1 MDELVDWLTI
11 GNEAHPLVKA
21 AMAHLHLVSIHPWS
35 DVGSGG
41 GASVINERRKRFG
54 AYLARSRR
62 DARKSQRQLAETL
75 CRVSGT
81 VSVTRHEVSRWE
93 RGERVPDVWLSALS
107 IALNVSLH
115 TLERAAAHARGEDI
129 GAGPPSPAE
138 ALAYFLPVHDVELG
152 PLASDAGRRVGASTA
167 TALAD
172 RAHGL
177 RLADDVIASGDLLG
191 PAFRELDG
199 AVRLYRE
206 TTHSEETGRSLL
218 GSIGEIAQIA
228 GWIASD
234 AGEHDQAARAY
245 RLGVS
250 AARDAGDLALV
261 GNIAGSLAY
270 QLSNTGHEVDGLSLA
285 RAALEEAG
293 LDVPAKARAL
303 YLDRVAWAHTNA
315 GNAQPAMR
323 ALTEAHEA
331 MAEGSQEAP
340 DWAYWVSPEELDVM
354 DARVYTELRR
364 PLRAVPL
371 LQEVLSRYDST
382 HTRELALYL
391 SWLAVA
397 LVDAN
402 EPEEAAKTAGRMLDL
417 SADFPS
423 DRTAKRGRVVLARL
437 EPYRDVPEVREVLDT
452 HAA

>member
-1 MDELVDWLTI
+1 M
-11 GNEAHPLVKA
+11 
-21 AMAHLHLVSIHPWS
+21 
-35 DVGSGG
+35 
-41 GASVINERRKRFG
+41 INERRQRFG
-54 AYLARSRR
+54 LYLAGLRR
-62 DARKSQRQLAETL
+62 DARKSQRQLAEAL
-75 CRVSGT
+75 CRISGT
-81 VSVTRHEVSRWE
+81 ASVTRHEISRWE
-93 RGERVPDVWLSALS
+93 RGERIPAVWLPALAV
-107 IALNVSLH
+107 ALDVPLQ

-129 GAGPPSPAE
+129 GTGTPSPAE
-138 ALAYFLPVHDVELG
+138 ALAYFLPEDVELG
-152 PLASDAGRRVGASTA
+152 PMASSTGRRVGASTA
-167 TALAD
+167 VALAD

-177 RLADDVIASGDLLG
+177 RLADDVVASSDLLA
-191 PAFRELDG
+191 PAFRELDA

-218 GSIGEIAQIA
+218 SSIGEIAQIA

-250 AARDAGDLALV
+250 AAREAGDLALV
-261 GNIAGSLAY
+261 GNLAGSLAY
-270 QLSNTGHEVDGLSLA
+270 QLSNTGHEDDGLSLA

-293 LDVPAKARAL
+293 QEAPAKARAL
-303 YLDRVAWAHTNA
+303 YLDRVAWAQTKA
-315 GNAQPAMR
+315 GNPQLAMR
-323 ALTEAHEA
+323 ALAEAHEA
-331 MAEGSQEAP
+331 MADEDSQEAP

-371 LQEVLSRYDST
+371 LREVLSRYDST

-402 EPEEAAKTAGRMLDL
+402 EPEEGAKIARHMLDL
-417 SADFPS
+417 AADFPS
-423 DRTAKRGRVVLARL
+423 DRTARRGRVVLAKL
-437 EPYRDVPEVREVLDT
+437 EPYRDVPEVREILDT
-452 HAA
+452 YAA

>member
-1 MDELVDWLTI
+1 M
-11 GNEAHPLVKA
+11 
-21 AMAHLHLVSIHPWS
+21 S
-35 DVGSGG
+35 D
-41 GASVINERRKRFG
+41 AKRKRFG
-54 AYLARSRR
+54 AYLAQLRR

-75 CRVSGT
+75 CRISGT
-81 VSVTRHEVSRWE
+81 ASLTRHEISRWE
-93 RGERVPDVWLSALS
+93 RGDRVPDVWLPALATALS
-107 IALNVSLH
+107 VPLD
-115 TLERAAAHARGEDI
+115 TLERGAAHARGEDI
-129 GAGPPSPAE
+129 GPGPRSPAE
-138 ALAYFLPVHDVELG
+138 ALAYFLPDHDVGLG
-152 PLASDAGRRVGASTA
+152 PLASSAGRRVGATTA
-167 TALAD
+167 AALAD

-177 RLADDVIASGDLLG
+177 RLADDVIAGGDLLV
-191 PAFRELDG
+191 PALRELDG

-218 GSIGEIAQIA
+218 SSIGEIAQIA

-250 AARDAGDLALV
+250 AAREAGDLALV
-261 GNIAGSLAY
+261 GNLAGSLAY
-270 QLSNTGHEVDGLSLA
+270 QLSNTGHEDDGLSLA
-285 RAALEEAG
+285 HAALDEAG
-293 LDVPAKARAL
+293 PDAPAKARAL
-303 YLDRVAWAHTNA
+303 YLDRVAWAHTKA
-315 GNAQPAMR
+315 GDAQPAMR
-323 ALTEAHEA
+323 ALAEAHEA
-331 MAEGSQEAP
+331 MADEDSHESP

-402 EPEEAAKTAGRMLDL
+402 EPEEATMAARRMLDL
-417 SADFPS
+417 SADFAS
-423 DRTAKRGRVVLARL
+423 DRTARRGRIVLTKL
-437 EPYRDVPEVREVLDT
+437 EPYRDIPEVREVLDT
-452 HAA
+452 YAA